1 MRIQNALS
9 ECIHQCSHQLASR
22 PHSLH
27 GAAIVG
33 KKGRVIATGYNHH
46 RNRCSQNNPRNFG
59 AFVQCSFHAEMD
71 AIYRLLRSLPR
82 TGSKDTRSKKNR
94 KKLRSITLVVIRRT
108 REGQIVDSK
117 PCFHCLQTI
126 RRIGIRKIIYSTPT
140 GDLHFVKSNDT
151 TINAQITPC
160 IRNVCGL

>member
-1 MRIQNALS
+1 MRIHNALT
-9 ECIHQCSHQLASR
+9 ECIHRCSHQLSTR

-27 GAAIVG
+27 GAAIIG

-46 RNRCSQNNPRNFG
+46 RTQCSRNNPRYFG
-59 AFVQCSFHAEMD
+59 AFIHCSFHAEMD
-71 AIYRLLRSLPR
+71 AIFRFLGSLPR
-82 TGSKDTRSKKNR
+82 SKDIYSQKTR

-140 GDLHFVKSNDT
+140 GHLQYAKSNDT
-151 TINAQITPC
+151 TINPQFTPC
-160 IRNVCGL
+160 IRNLFNL